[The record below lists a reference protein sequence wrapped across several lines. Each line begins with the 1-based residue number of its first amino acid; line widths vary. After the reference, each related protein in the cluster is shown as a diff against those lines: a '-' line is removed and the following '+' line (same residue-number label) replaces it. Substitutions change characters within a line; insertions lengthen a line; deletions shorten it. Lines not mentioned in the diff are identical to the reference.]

1 MDKLKSIFYG
11 NSEFFNGFIVGS
23 VQTICGHPLD
33 TFKTNIQSGSKLN
46 IYKIY
51 NGLSYPFLTN
61 SIVNSIMFGSFSYIN
76 DKVNNSFISG
86 LLAGVIIS
94 PIVSPIDKFKIDR
107 QLNKKGFIY
116 NNIFR
121 GLNITTA
128 RESIGTAIYFSS
140 YNYLK
145 ENNFFEGD
153 KNIMMSGGIAGSLS
167 WLLTYPIDVIK
178 TRIQGGI
185 DKNIFRAYNRGQLFK
200 GLGVCL
206 IRSFFVNGIGFYI
219 YKKIKK
225 N

>member
-1 MDKLKSIFYG
+1 MEKLKFLFSG

-23 VQTICGHPLD
+23 VQTISGHPLD
-33 TFKTNIQSGSKLN
+33 TFKTNIQSGQKLN

-61 SIVNSIMFGSFSYIN
+61 SIVNSIMFGSFSYLNEKI
-76 DKVNNSFISG
+76 NNSFISG
-86 LLAGVIIS
+86 LLAGIIIS

-107 QLNKKGFIY
+107 QLNKKGPIY
-116 NNIFR
+116 TDIFR
-121 GLNITTA
+121 GLNITCA
-128 RESIGTAIYFSS
+128 RESIGTAIYFST
-140 YNYLK
+140 YNILK
-145 ENNFFEGD
+145 ESSIIQGD
-153 KNIMMSGGIAGSLS
+153 KNIMISGGIAGSLS

-206 IRSFFVNGIGFYI
+206 VRSFFVNGIGFYI
-219 YKKIKK
+219 YEKIKK